1 MDRITYTIRLDEDER
16 DRWRD
21 FVEESNEYSST
32 SQLVRRAVSS
42 EIQRTDDEAKE
53 GLSKEQKE
61 AIDIFRNEIGRV
73 LDVADDIKDLSE
85 RIKDSQVEPDQ
96 LREITFEASKEAN
109 NQQNHDLR
117 EFLKDE

>member
-42 EIQRTDDEAKE
+42 EIQRTDDETKE

>member
-117 EFLKDE
+117 EFLKNE